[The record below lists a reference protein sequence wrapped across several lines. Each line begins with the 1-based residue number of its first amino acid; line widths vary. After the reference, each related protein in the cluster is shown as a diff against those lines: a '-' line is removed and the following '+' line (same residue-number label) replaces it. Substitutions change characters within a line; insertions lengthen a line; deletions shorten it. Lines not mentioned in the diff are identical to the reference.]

1 MPSLY
6 PEIEPYDQGILDVG
20 DGHRLY
26 WECSGNPAAKPA
38 VVLHGGPGSGCN
50 IGMRRLFNPEKYRA
64 VLFDQRGCGRST
76 PLASDPDA
84 DLRTNTTHHLI
95 DDIENLRKHLGIESW
110 LVFGGSWGSTLG
122 LAYSE
127 LYPERVT
134 EIVLSAVVTTRRH
147 EIRWLTRDMGRLFP
161 VEWERFCSGLPPAE
175 RHGDLAEAYARLLFD
190 ADPAVRE
197 RAARDW
203 CAWEEAHVSLRSGR
217 RSPRWDDP
225 VFRLGF
231 ARLVTHYWSNA
242 AWLEDGVLLRDA
254 SKLAGIPGVL
264 IHGRFDVSSPLD
276 IPWQISKAWPGSE
289 FVVVDD
295 AGHSLGLGDA
305 TIAAL
310 DRFSETRR

>member
-1 MPSLY
+1 MPPPY
-6 PEIEPYDQGILDVG
+6 PEIEPYEQGLLDVG
-20 DGHRLY
+20 DGHRVY
-26 WECSGNPAAKPA
+26 WECCGKPTGKTA
-38 VVLHGGPGSGCN
+38 VVMHGGPGSGCN
-50 IGMRRLFNPEKYRA
+50 VGMRRLFNPEKYRV
-64 VLFDQRGCGRST
+64 VLFDQRGCGRSR

-84 DLRTNTTHHLI
+84 DLRSNTTHHLI
-95 DDIENLRKHLGIESW
+95 EDIEKLRKHLGIASW

-134 EIVLSAVVTTRRH
+134 EIVLSAVVTTRRV

-161 VEWERFCSGLPPAE
+161 DQWERFCSGLPPAA
-175 RHGDLAEAYARLLFD
+175 RDGDLAEAYARLLFD

-203 CAWEEAHVSLRSGR
+203 CAWEEAHVSLRSGG

-225 VFRLGF
+225 TFRLGF

-242 AWLEDGVLLRDA
+242 AWLEDGALLRNA
-254 SKLAGIPGVL
+254 PKLAGIPGIL

-276 IPWQISKAWPGSE
+276 IPWQISKAWPGSD
-289 FVVVDD
+289 FIVVDD

-310 DRFSETRR
+310 DRFSEAR